1 MTGIGQDPLI
11 RLADE
16 LGHLGRRLEAVGQEL
31 HRVGST
37 QAVGSAEAVA
47 TLPHPASA
55 GTPATS
61 TAATS
66 TPATDTAG
74 EPGPAR
80 LDADRQPT
88 PAQPDAA
95 APAHAASQ
103 AGAAEAA
110 TRPINPTAHTA
121 ALANPTAHTAALANP
136 ITDTAAQAGST
147 GLAPSQAGPT
157 GPTQGQAAVPGRP
170 GATGHPTGQP
180 GPTAHTAGQTSPTG
194 HPAGQPGATGYAGQ
208 PGATGYPAGYAPG
221 QAGPAAYPPPQQPHQ
236 AWAAPWTPA
245 PPQPPRP
252 SLFDR
257 LGKDGAGS
265 KLLAWVGGAV
275 TLLGVVLL
283 LVLAVQRGYLG
294 PLPRVLGGAALGGAL
309 VGLGL
314 WLHRTPAGRTGAFAL
329 AATGIAVLY
338 LDVIAATSIYEYL
351 PAGGGLVA
359 GLLIAGGGL
368 LLALRWDSDLLAI
381 GVVAACAVCA
391 PVLTEG
397 FTPLL
402 VAFLL
407 VLKIAASPVH
417 LKKDWPWL
425 AVTAGVPPLLA
436 SVLVIGRTDQLTLA
450 GIALLAAVIGVV
462 AAVLTIKARPND
474 LTALSLAVGSPMPAL
489 LTTAVLDRL
498 LGAAVAGAVAV
509 MMMALWAAGRR
520 ALPAKFSAAVGGV
533 GVFALFQA
541 TSLALDGSTRA
552 AVVLAEALLLAFLA
566 KVLSS
571 RGPLLGS
578 AVFGAIGFLLTASQA
593 VPPRLILDEPWRVDS
608 AGFLVSGMLTSL
620 VLGVLMVVLPWV
632 ATSLNVLGR
641 HPFPWVVGG
650 VVLLYAAA
658 GVVLCAALLVSQ
670 DVTGFLFGHSIVTVS
685 WTVAALVLLVR
696 GIDRKSLRV
705 AGLVL
710 VGAAVAKLLLFDMA
724 ALDGIARV
732 LAFIG
737 AGLVLLTAGTRY
749 AKLVATRRI
758 SVDS

>member
-1 MTGIGQDPLI
+1 MTGTGQDPLT

-31 HRVGST
+31 HRVGSA
-37 QAVGSAEAVA
+37 QAV
-47 TLPHPASA
+47 T
-55 GTPATS
+55 TS
-61 TAATS
+61 TAPLGTGTAAAPTS
-66 TPATDTAG
+66 GTPVTSAPVTNAPVTSAPVTGAPASEPTAPAPLQT
-74 EPGPAR
+74 EPAQTAHAPAQT
-80 LDADRQPT
+80 AHA
-88 PAQPDAA
+88 PAQPA
-95 APAHAASQ
+95 AP
-103 AGAAEAA
+103 
-110 TRPINPTAHTA
+110 TYPTA
-121 ALANPTAHTAALANP
+121 PRPPAHPN
-136 ITDTAAQAGST
+136 
-147 GLAPSQAGPT
+147 
-157 GPTQGQAAVPGRP
+157 
-170 GATGHPTGQP
+170 
-180 GPTAHTAGQTSPTG
+180 
-194 HPAGQPGATGYAGQ
+194 
-208 PGATGYPAGYAPG
+208 
-221 QAGPAAYPPPQQPHQ
+221 GPAAYPAPQPGYAPPPQGPLQGPPQ
-236 AWAAPWTPA
+236 GWGQPA
-245 PPQPPRP
+245 PYWPPTP
-252 SLFDR
+252 PPPPGPTLFDR
-257 LGKDGAGS
+257 LAKDGAGS

-294 PLPRVLGGAALGGAL
+294 PLPRVLGGAALGGVL

-338 LDVIAATSIYEYL
+338 LDVIAATSIYDYL
-351 PAGGGLVA
+351 PEGGGLAA

-368 LLALRWDSDLLAI
+368 LLALRWDSAALAI

-391 PVLTEG
+391 PVLTQG

-417 LKKDWPWL
+417 LKRDWPWL
-425 AVTAGVPPLLA
+425 AVTAGVPPLIA
-436 SVLVIGRTDQLTLA
+436 SVLVIGRTDEYALA
-450 GIALLAAVIGVV
+450 GISLLAAVIGVA
-462 AAVLTIKARPND
+462 AAVLTINARPAD
-474 LTALSLAVGSPMPAL
+474 TTALALAVGSPLPAL
-489 LTTAVLDRL
+489 LTTAVLDRT
-498 LGAAVAGAVAV
+498 LGAGVAGAVAV
-509 MMMALWAAGRR
+509 LMLALWAAGRR
-520 ALPAKFSAAVGGV
+520 SLPKNFTAAVGAV

-541 TSLALDGSTRA
+541 TTIALDGGTRA
-552 AVVLAEALLLAFLA
+552 AVVLAEALALAFLA
-566 KVLSS
+566 KVLAS

-578 AVFGAIGFLLTASQA
+578 LVFGAIGFLLTVAHA
-593 VPPRLILDEPWRVDS
+593 VPPRLLLDEPWRVDS
-608 AGFLVSGMLTSL
+608 SGFLVSGMLTAL
-620 VLGVLMVVLPWV
+620 VLGVLVVVLPWV
-632 ATSLNVLGR
+632 ASGLGILGR
-641 HPFPWVVGG
+641 HPFPWIVTG

-658 GVVLCAALLVSQ
+658 GVVLCGALLVSQ

-758 SVDS
+758 SADS

>member
-1 MTGIGQDPLI
+1 M

-31 HRVGST
+31 HRFG
-37 QAVGSAEAVA
+37 GGGAVA
-47 TLPHPASA
+47 TAPSPTAPRPAAEPTAEPAEPADPAPRTTSRPDDPA
-55 GTPATS
+55 PRAAAEPTAPVPPQATGPATPDP
-61 TAATS
+61 AAD
-66 TPATDTAG
+66 PV
-74 EPGPAR
+74 AR
-80 LDADRQPT
+80 
-88 PAQPDAA
+88 
-95 APAHAASQ
+95 
-103 AGAAEAA
+103 AA
-110 TRPINPTAHTA
+110 TRSSGPA
-121 ALANPTAHTAALANP
+121 A
-136 ITDTAAQAGST
+136 
-147 GLAPSQAGPT
+147 
-157 GPTQGQAAVPGRP
+157 P
-170 GATGHPTGQP
+170 GATP
-180 GPTAHTAGQTSPTG
+180 
-194 HPAGQPGATGYAGQ
+194 
-208 PGATGYPAGYAPG
+208 APG
-221 QAGPAAYPPPQQPHQ
+221 RTAPHQ
-236 AWAAPWTPA
+236 APPVGAAPRPAVHPYPPHQVHQGWGPPVPHWTPA
-245 PPQPPRP
+245 PPPPGP
-252 SLFDR
+252 TLFDR
-257 LGKDGAGS
+257 LAKDGAGS

-294 PLPRVLGGAALGGAL
+294 PVPRVLGGAALGGVL

-338 LDVIAATSIYEYL
+338 LDVIAATSIYGFL
-351 PAGGGLVA
+351 PEGGGLAA
-359 GLLIAGGGL
+359 GLLVAGGGL
-368 LLALRWDSDLLAI
+368 LLALRWDSAALAI

-417 LKKDWPWL
+417 LKRDWPWL

-436 SVLVIGRTDQLTLA
+436 SVLVIGRTDQHALA
-450 GIALLAAVIGVV
+450 GIALLAAVIGV
-462 AAVLTIKARPND
+462 ASAVLTVNVRRD
-474 LTALSLAVGSPMPAL
+474 DVTALALAVGSPMPAL

-498 LGAAVAGAVAV
+498 LGAGVAAAVAV
-509 MMMALWAAGRR
+509 MMLALWAAGRR
-520 ALPAKFSAAVGGV
+520 SLPGNFGAAVGAV
-533 GVFALFQA
+533 GVFAAFLA
-541 TSLALDGSTRA
+541 TAMALDGGTRA
-552 AVVLAEALLLAFLA
+552 AVVLAEALVLAFLA

-571 RGPLLGS
+571 RGPLVGS
-578 AVFGAIGFLLTASQA
+578 LAFGVIGFLLTTAHA
-593 VPPRLILDEPWRVDS
+593 VPPRLLLDAPWRWDT
-608 AGFLVSGMLTSL
+608 AGFLVSGMLTAL
-620 VLGVLMVVLPWV
+620 VLGALAVVLPWV
-632 ATSLNVLGR
+632 ATGLGVLGR
-641 HPFPWVVGG
+641 RPFPWVVAG

-696 GIDRKSLRV
+696 GIDRKPLRV

-758 SVDS
+758 SADS

>member
-1 MTGIGQDPLI
+1 M

-37 QAVGSAEAVA
+37 QAVATSTAPPATGTAAEA
-47 TLPHPASA
+47 TA
-55 GTPATS
+55 GTPAS
-61 TAATS
+61 EPIAPAA
-66 TPATDTAG
+66 
-74 EPGPAR
+74 
-80 LDADRQPT
+80 RQT
-88 PAQPDAA
+88 EPAQPVPAQPVAPRPALAQPVAA
-95 APAHAASQ
+95 AAHTVQ
-103 AGAAEAA
+103 APTPPPYPTAP
-110 TRPINPTAHTA
+110 RPTAHP
-121 ALANPTAHTAALANP
+121 N
-136 ITDTAAQAGST
+136 
-147 GLAPSQAGPT
+147 
-157 GPTQGQAAVPGRP
+157 
-170 GATGHPTGQP
+170 
-180 GPTAHTAGQTSPTG
+180 
-194 HPAGQPGATGYAGQ
+194 
-208 PGATGYPAGYAPG
+208 
-221 QAGPAAYPPPQQPHQ
+221 GPAAYTAPH
-236 AWAAPWTPA
+236 PGYA
-245 PPQPPRP
+245 PPQGPPPGAPGWGRP
-252 SLFDR
+252 APYWPPTPPPPPGPTLFDR
-257 LGKDGAGS
+257 LAKDGAGS

-294 PLPRVLGGAALGGAL
+294 PLPRVLGGAALGGVL

-351 PAGGGLVA
+351 PEGGGLAA

-368 LLALRWDSDLLAI
+368 LLALRWDSAALAI

-391 PVLTEG
+391 PVLTQG

-417 LKKDWPWL
+417 LKRDWPWL

-436 SVLVIGRTDQLTLA
+436 SVLVIGRTDEFALA
-450 GIALLAAVIGVV
+450 GISLLAAVIGVA
-462 AAVLTIKARPND
+462 AAVLTIHARPGD
-474 LTALSLAVGSPMPAL
+474 VTALALAVGSPLPAL
-489 LTTAVLDRL
+489 LTTAVLDRT
-498 LGAAVAGAVAV
+498 LGAGVAGVVAV
-509 MMMALWAAGRR
+509 LMLALWAAGRR
-520 ALPAKFSAAVGGV
+520 SLPKNFTAAVGAV

-541 TSLALDGSTRA
+541 TTIALDGSTRA
-552 AVVLAEALLLAFLA
+552 AVVLAEALALAFLA
-566 KVLSS
+566 KVLES

-578 AVFGAIGFLLTASQA
+578 LVFGAIGFLLTTAHA
-593 VPPRLILDEPWRVDS
+593 VPPRLLLDEPWRVDTT
-608 AGFLVSGMLTSL
+608 GFLASGMLTAL
-620 VLGVLMVVLPWV
+620 VLGVLVVVLPWV
-632 ATSLNVLGR
+632 ASGLGVLGR
-641 HPFPWVVGG
+641 HPFPWIVTGL
-650 VVLLYAAA
+650 VLLYAAA
-658 GVVLCAALLVSQ
+658 GVVLCGALLVSQ

-710 VGAAVAKLLLFDMA
+710 VGAAVAKLLLFDMS

-758 SVDS
+758 SADS

>member
-1 MTGIGQDPLI
+1 MTGTGQDPLT

-16 LGHLGRRLEAVGQEL
+16 LGHLGRRLEAVGLEL

-37 QAVGSAEAVA
+37 QAVA
-47 TLPHPASA
+47 TASA
-55 GTPATS
+55 SPATTTATTTTTA
-61 TAATS
+61 TAAAPT
-66 TPATDTAG
+66 TTAPTTAAPTTAAPTTAAVQPGAPTAQQPEPLRPAQS
-74 EPGPAR
+74 PPAPP
-80 LDADRQPT
+80 QPAQSQ
-88 PAQPDAA
+88 PAQPQ
-95 APAHAASQ
+95 PAQSQ
-103 AGAAEAA
+103 PAQP
-110 TRPINPTAHTA
+110 RP
-121 ALANPTAHTAALANP
+121 
-136 ITDTAAQAGST
+136 AQAR
-147 GLAPSQAGPT
+147 PQQPHPT
-157 GPTQGQAAVPGRP
+157 QAAVPP
-170 GATGHPTGQP
+170 HP
-180 GPTAHTAGQTSPTG
+180 
-194 HPAGQPGATGYAGQ
+194 
-208 PGATGYPAGYAPG
+208 YPAA
-221 QAGPAAYPPPQQPHQ
+221 PPPP
-236 AWAAPWTPA
+236 ASGWGPPPTPYWTPA
-245 PPQPPRP
+245 PPPPP
-252 SLFDR
+252 GPTLFDR
-257 LGKDGAGS
+257 LAKDGAGS

-338 LDVIAATSIYEYL
+338 LDVIAATSIYAYL
-351 PAGGGLVA
+351 PEGGGLAA

-368 LLALRWDSDLLAI
+368 LLALRWDSAALAI
-381 GVVAACAVCA
+381 GVVAACALCA
-391 PVLTEG
+391 PVLTQG

-417 LKKDWPWL
+417 LKRDWPWL
-425 AVTAGVPPLLA
+425 AVTAGVPPLIA
-436 SVLVIGRTDQLTLA
+436 SVLVVGRADELTLA
-450 GIALLAAVIGVV
+450 GISLLAAVIGVA
-462 AAVLTIKARPND
+462 AAVLTIKVRPGD
-474 LTALSLAVGSPMPAL
+474 VTALALAVGSPLPAL
-489 LTTAVLDRL
+489 LTTAVLDRH
-498 LGAAVAGAVAV
+498 LGAGVAGAVAV
-509 MMMALWAAGRR
+509 LMLALWAAGRR
-520 ALPAKFSAAVGGV
+520 SLPGNFAAAVGGV

-541 TSLALDGSTRA
+541 TALALDGSTRA
-552 AVVLAEALLLAFLA
+552 AVVLAEALVLAFLA
-566 KVLSS
+566 KVLAS

-578 AVFGAIGFLLTASQA
+578 LVFGAIGALLTLGTA
-593 VPPRLILDEPWRVDS
+593 VPPRLLLDEPWRVDT
-608 AGFLVSGMLTSL
+608 AGFLVSGMLTAL
-620 VLGVLMVVLPWV
+620 VLGVLAVVLPWV
-632 ATSLNVLGR
+632 ASGLGVLGR
-641 HPFPWVVGG
+641 HPFPWVVAG

-658 GVVLCAALLVSQ
+658 GVVLCGALLVSQ

-758 SVDS
+758 SADS

>member
-47 TLPHPASA
+47 TLPRPASA

-61 TAATS
+61 TPATS
-66 TPATDTAG
+66 TAATGTAG

-110 TRPINPTAHTA
+110 TRPI
-121 ALANPTAHTAALANP
+121 NPTAHTAALANP

>member
-1 MTGIGQDPLI
+1 MTGTGQDPLT
-11 RLADE
+11 RLAYE

-31 HRVGST
+31 HRVGSA
-37 QAVGSAEAVA
+37 QAV
-47 TLPHPASA
+47 T
-55 GTPATS
+55 TS
-61 TAATS
+61 TAPLAPGTAAAPTS
-66 TPATDTAG
+66 GTPVTSAPVANAPVTSAPVAGAPASEPTAPAPRQT
-74 EPGPAR
+74 EPAQTAHAPAQT
-80 LDADRQPT
+80 AHA
-88 PAQPDAA
+88 PAQPA
-95 APAHAASQ
+95 AP
-103 AGAAEAA
+103 
-110 TRPINPTAHTA
+110 TYPTA
-121 ALANPTAHTAALANP
+121 PRPPAHPN
-136 ITDTAAQAGST
+136 
-147 GLAPSQAGPT
+147 
-157 GPTQGQAAVPGRP
+157 
-170 GATGHPTGQP
+170 
-180 GPTAHTAGQTSPTG
+180 
-194 HPAGQPGATGYAGQ
+194 
-208 PGATGYPAGYAPG
+208 
-221 QAGPAAYPPPQQPHQ
+221 GPAAYPAPQPGYAPPPQGPLQGPPQ
-236 AWAAPWTPA
+236 GWGQPA
-245 PPQPPRP
+245 PYWPPTP
-252 SLFDR
+252 PPPPGPTLFDR
-257 LGKDGAGS
+257 LAKDGAGS

-294 PLPRVLGGAALGGAL
+294 PLPRVLGGAALGGVL

-338 LDVIAATSIYEYL
+338 LDVIAATSIYDYL
-351 PAGGGLVA
+351 PEGGGLAA

-368 LLALRWDSDLLAI
+368 LLALRWDSAALAI

-391 PVLTEG
+391 PVLTQG

-417 LKKDWPWL
+417 LKRDWPWL
-425 AVTAGVPPLLA
+425 AVTAGVPPLIA
-436 SVLVIGRTDQLTLA
+436 SVLVIGRTDEYALA
-450 GIALLAAVIGVV
+450 GISLLAAVIGVA
-462 AAVLTIKARPND
+462 AAVLTINARPAD
-474 LTALSLAVGSPMPAL
+474 TTALALAVGSPLPAL
-489 LTTAVLDRL
+489 LTTAVLDRT
-498 LGAAVAGAVAV
+498 LGAGVAGAVAV
-509 MMMALWAAGRR
+509 LMLALWAAGRR
-520 ALPAKFSAAVGGV
+520 SLPKNFTAAVGAV

-541 TSLALDGSTRA
+541 TTIALDGGTRA
-552 AVVLAEALLLAFLA
+552 AVVLAEALALAFLA
-566 KVLSS
+566 KVLAS

-578 AVFGAIGFLLTASQA
+578 LVFGAIGFLLTVAHA
-593 VPPRLILDEPWRVDS
+593 VPPRLLLDEPWRVDS
-608 AGFLVSGMLTSL
+608 SGFLVSGMLTAL
-620 VLGVLMVVLPWV
+620 VLGVLVVVLPWV
-632 ATSLNVLGR
+632 ASGLGILGR
-641 HPFPWVVGG
+641 HPFPWIVTG

-658 GVVLCAALLVSQ
+658 GVVLCGALLVSQ

-758 SVDS
+758 SADS

>member
-1 MTGIGQDPLI
+1 MTGTGQDPLT

-31 HRVGST
+31 HRVGSA
-37 QAVGSAEAVA
+37 QAVA
-47 TLPHPASA
+47 TS
-55 GTPATS
+55 
-61 TAATS
+61 AAT
-66 TPATDTAG
+66 ATDTARVVS
-74 EPGPAR
+74 EPSTSVTQPAV
-80 LDADRQPT
+80 A
-88 PAQPDAA
+88 AQP
-95 APAHAASQ
+95 
-103 AGAAEAA
+103 
-110 TRPINPTAHTA
+110 
-121 ALANPTAHTAALANP
+121 
-136 ITDTAAQAGST
+136 
-147 GLAPSQAGPT
+147 
-157 GPTQGQAAVPGRP
+157 
-170 GATGHPTGQP
+170 
-180 GPTAHTAGQTSPTG
+180 TAGQATQAPAPAPAPAPSP
-194 HPAGQPGATGYAGQ
+194 
-208 PGATGYPAGYAPG
+208 AP
-221 QAGPAAYPPPQQPHQ
+221 QAQQAYPPPPAYPTSRPMYAPTPPPQGNPGWGPPAPH
-236 AWAAPWTPA
+236 WTPT
-245 PPQPPRP
+245 PPPPP
-252 SLFDR
+252 VPTLFDR
-257 LGKDGAGS
+257 LSKDGAGS
-265 KLLAWVGGAV
+265 KFLAWVGGAV

-294 PLPRVLGGAALGGAL
+294 PLPRVLGGAALGGVL

-351 PAGGGLVA
+351 PEGGGLAA

-368 LLALRWDSDLLAI
+368 LLALRWDSAALAI
-381 GVVAACAVCA
+381 GVVAACALCA
-391 PVLTEG
+391 PVLTQG

-417 LKKDWPWL
+417 LKRDWPWL

-436 SVLVIGRTDQLTLA
+436 SILVINRTDEHALA
-450 GIALLAAVIGVV
+450 GIALLAAVIGVA
-462 AAVLTIKARPND
+462 AAVLTIKVRPGD
-474 LTALSLAVGSPMPAL
+474 VTALGLAVGSPMPAL
-489 LTTAVLDRL
+489 LTTAVLDRY

-509 MMMALWAAGRR
+509 MMLALWAAGRKS
-520 ALPAKFSAAVGGV
+520 LPANFAAAVGGV

-541 TSLALDGSTRA
+541 TALALDGSTRA
-552 AVVLAEALLLAFLA
+552 AVVLAEALVLAFLA

-578 AVFGAIGFLLTASQA
+578 LVFGAIGFLLTVASA
-593 VPPRLILDEPWRVDS
+593 VPPRLLLDEPWRADTT
-608 AGFLVSGMLTSL
+608 GFLASGMLTAL

-632 ATSLNVLGR
+632 ATSLGILGR
-641 HPFPWVVGG
+641 RPFPWVVTG

-658 GVVLCAALLVSQ
+658 GVVLCGALLVSQ
-670 DVTGFLFGHSIVTVS
+670 TVTGFLFGHSIVTVS

>member
-1 MTGIGQDPLI
+1 MTGTGQDPLI

-31 HRVGST
+31 HRVGSA
-37 QAVGSAEAVA
+37 QPVA
-47 TLPHPASA
+47 TLDRAPVDPAATGEPTAPATGQAAHDRTRPITATSPTTSRSTPTTA
-55 GTPATS
+55 PAASPPTSQAVTGTPA
-61 TAATS
+61 
-66 TPATDTAG
+66 
-74 EPGPAR
+74 
-80 LDADRQPT
+80 
-88 PAQPDAA
+88 PAQPT
-95 APAHAASQ
+95 APQHTGPAPQ
-103 AGAAEAA
+103 A
-110 TRPINPTAHTA
+110 THR
-121 ALANPTAHTAALANP
+121 
-136 ITDTAAQAGST
+136 
-147 GLAPSQAGPT
+147 PT
-157 GPTQGQAAVPGRP
+157 GPTTQAPS
-170 GATGHPTGQP
+170 HQP
-180 GPTAHTAGQTSPTG
+180 N
-194 HPAGQPGATGYAGQ
+194 
-208 PGATGYPAGYAPG
+208 PAGYA
-221 QAGPAAYPPPQQPHQ
+221 AAHQPPQGTSGWGAPTPYWTPTPPP
-236 AWAAPWTPA
+236 
-245 PPQPPRP
+245 PPGPT
-252 SLFDR
+252 LFDR
-257 LGKDGAGS
+257 LSKDGAGS
-265 KLLAWVGGAV
+265 KFLAWVGGAV

-294 PLPRVLGGAALGGAL
+294 PLPRVLGGAALGGVL

-351 PAGGGLVA
+351 PEGGGLAA
-359 GLLIAGGGL
+359 GLLIAGAGL
-368 LLALRWDSDLLAI
+368 LLALRWDSATLAI

-417 LKKDWPWL
+417 LKRDWPWL

-436 SVLVIGRTDQLTLA
+436 SVLVIGSTDEYTLA
-450 GIALLAAVIGVV
+450 GISLLAAVIGVA
-462 AAVLTIKARPND
+462 AAVLTVHVRPGD
-474 LTALSLAVGSPMPAL
+474 ITALALAVGSPMPAL
-489 LTTAVLDRL
+489 LTTAVLDRY
-498 LGAAVAGAVAV
+498 LGAGVAGAVAV
-509 MMMALWAAGRR
+509 LMLALWAVGRR
-520 ALPAKFSAAVGGV
+520 SLPRNFSAAAGAV

-541 TSLALDGSTRA
+541 TALALDGSTRA
-552 AVVLAEALLLAFLA
+552 AVVLAEALVLAFLA
-566 KVLSS
+566 KVLAS
-571 RGPLLGS
+571 RGPLVGS
-578 AVFGAIGFLLTASQA
+578 LAFGGIGFLLTVAYA
-593 VPPRLILDEPWRVDS
+593 VPPRLLLDEPWRVDS
-608 AGFLVSGMLTSL
+608 AGFLVSGMLTAL

-632 ATSLNVLGR
+632 ATSLRVLGR
-641 HPFPWVVGG
+641 HPFPWIAAG

-710 VGAAVAKLLLFDMA
+710 VGAAVAKLLLFDLA

-758 SVDS
+758 SADS

>member
-1 MTGIGQDPLI
+1 MTGTGLDPLM

-37 QAVGSAEAVA
+37 QAVATSTAPPATGTAAEA
-47 TLPHPASA
+47 TA
-55 GTPATS
+55 GTPAS
-61 TAATS
+61 EPIAPAA
-66 TPATDTAG
+66 
-74 EPGPAR
+74 
-80 LDADRQPT
+80 RQT
-88 PAQPDAA
+88 EPAQPVPAQPVAPRPALAQPVAA
-95 APAHAASQ
+95 AAHTVQ
-103 AGAAEAA
+103 APTPPPYPTAP
-110 TRPINPTAHTA
+110 RPTAHP
-121 ALANPTAHTAALANP
+121 N
-136 ITDTAAQAGST
+136 
-147 GLAPSQAGPT
+147 
-157 GPTQGQAAVPGRP
+157 
-170 GATGHPTGQP
+170 
-180 GPTAHTAGQTSPTG
+180 
-194 HPAGQPGATGYAGQ
+194 
-208 PGATGYPAGYAPG
+208 
-221 QAGPAAYPPPQQPHQ
+221 GPAAYTAPH
-236 AWAAPWTPA
+236 PGYA
-245 PPQPPRP
+245 PPQGPPPGAPGWGRP
-252 SLFDR
+252 APYWPPTPPPPPGPTLFDR
-257 LGKDGAGS
+257 LAKDGAGS

-294 PLPRVLGGAALGGAL
+294 PLPRVLGGAALGGVL

-351 PAGGGLVA
+351 PEGGGLAA

-368 LLALRWDSDLLAI
+368 LLALRWDSAALAI

-391 PVLTEG
+391 PVLTQG

-417 LKKDWPWL
+417 LKRDWPWL

-436 SVLVIGRTDQLTLA
+436 SVLVIGRTDEFALA
-450 GIALLAAVIGVV
+450 GISLLAAVIGVA
-462 AAVLTIKARPND
+462 AAVLTIHARPGD
-474 LTALSLAVGSPMPAL
+474 VTALALAVGSPLPAL
-489 LTTAVLDRL
+489 LTTAVLDRT
-498 LGAAVAGAVAV
+498 LGAGVAGVVAV
-509 MMMALWAAGRR
+509 LMLALWAAGRR
-520 ALPAKFSAAVGGV
+520 SLPKNFTAAVGAV

-541 TSLALDGSTRA
+541 TTIALDGSTRA
-552 AVVLAEALLLAFLA
+552 AVVLAEALALAFLA
-566 KVLSS
+566 KVLES

-578 AVFGAIGFLLTASQA
+578 LVFGAIGFLLTTAHA
-593 VPPRLILDEPWRVDS
+593 VPPRLLLDEPWRVDTT
-608 AGFLVSGMLTSL
+608 GFLASGMLTAL
-620 VLGVLMVVLPWV
+620 VLGVLVVVLPWV
-632 ATSLNVLGR
+632 ASGLGVLGR
-641 HPFPWVVGG
+641 HPFPWIVTGL
-650 VVLLYAAA
+650 VLLYAAA
-658 GVVLCAALLVSQ
+658 GVVLCGALLVSQ

-710 VGAAVAKLLLFDMA
+710 VGAAVAKLLLFDMS

-758 SVDS
+758 SADS

>member
-1 MTGIGQDPLI
+1 MTGIGQDPLV

-16 LGHLGRRLEAVGQEL
+16 LGHLGRRLEAVGLEL
-31 HRVGST
+31 HRVGSA
-37 QAVGSAEAVA
+37 QAVA
-47 TLPHPASA
+47 TPSAPPATGAAVEQITGPPSV
-55 GTPATS
+55 GTPAPAGDQAVRQTEAPQP
-61 TAATS
+61 AAQ
-66 TPATDTAG
+66 PAAAQ
-74 EPGPAR
+74 PA
-80 LDADRQPT
+80 AAQPAVT
-88 PAQPDAA
+88 QPAAAAAQSAPAPAQPVAPAQQA
-95 APAHAASQ
+95 AP
-103 AGAAEAA
+103 
-110 TRPINPTAHTA
+110 RPA
-121 ALANPTAHTAALANP
+121 
-136 ITDTAAQAGST
+136 
-147 GLAPSQAGPT
+147 
-157 GPTQGQAAVPGRP
+157 
-170 GATGHPTGQP
+170 
-180 GPTAHTAGQTSPTG
+180 
-194 HPAGQPGATGYAGQ
+194 
-208 PGATGYPAGYAPG
+208 YPN
-221 QAGPAAYPPPQQPHQ
+221 GPAAYPAPHPAYAPPQNPAQNPAQGGPGWGRPAPH
-236 AWAAPWTPA
+236 WSPA
-245 PPQPPRP
+245 PPPPP
-252 SLFDR
+252 GPTLFDR

-338 LDVIAATSIYEYL
+338 LDVIAATSIYSYL
-351 PAGGGLVA
+351 PEGGGLAA
-359 GLLIAGGGL
+359 GLLVAGGGL
-368 LLALRWDSDLLAI
+368 LLALRWDSAALAI
-381 GVVAACAVCA
+381 GVVAACALCA

-417 LKKDWPWL
+417 LKRDWPWL

-436 SVLVIGRTDQLTLA
+436 SVLVIGRADEPTLA
-450 GIALLAAVIGVV
+450 GISLLAAVIGVA
-462 AAVLTIKARPND
+462 AAVLTVKVRPGD
-474 LTALSLAVGSPMPAL
+474 VTALALAVGSPMPAL
-489 LTTAVLDRL
+489 LTTAVLDRT
-498 LGAAVAGAVAV
+498 LGAGVAGAVAV
-509 MMMALWAAGRR
+509 LMLALWAAGRR
-520 ALPAKFSAAVGGV
+520 SLPKNFTAAVGAV
-533 GVFALFQA
+533 GVFALFQTTA
-541 TSLALDGSTRA
+541 IALDGGTRA
-552 AVVLAEALLLAFLA
+552 AAVLAEALALAFLA

-578 AVFGAIGFLLTASQA
+578 LVFGATGFLLTVAHA
-593 VPPRLILDEPWRVDS
+593 VPPRLLLDEPWRADTP
-608 AGFLVSGMLTSL
+608 GFLVSGMLTAL
-620 VLGVLMVVLPWV
+620 VLGVLVIVLSWV
-632 ATSLNVLGR
+632 ASGLDVVGG
-641 HPFPWVVGG
+641 HPFPWVVAG

-658 GVVLCAALLVSQ
+658 GVVLCGALLVSQ

-710 VGAAVAKLLLFDMA
+710 VGAAVAKLVLFDMA

-758 SVDS
+758 SADS

>member
-1 MTGIGQDPLI
+1 MTGTGQEPLI

-31 HRVGST
+31 HRVGSA
-37 QAVGSAEAVA
+37 QSVA
-47 TLPHPASA
+47 TLPPPA
-55 GTPATS
+55 TTS
-61 TAATS
+61 TA
-66 TPATDTAG
+66 G
-74 EPGPAR
+74 EQAR
-80 LDADRQPT
+80 SDADRQAT
-88 PAQPDAA
+88 PAQPAVAA
-95 APAHAASQ
+95 YAHASTQSTDPTAPTQ
-103 AGAAEAA
+103 GQPTDTAA
-110 TRPINPTAHTA
+110 TRPITSTARTA
-121 ALANPTAHTAALANP
+121 GQP
-136 ITDTAAQAGST
+136 GST
-147 GLAPSQAGPT
+147 AYAQTQPAPT
-157 GPTQGQAAVPGRP
+157 PGHP
-170 GATGHPTGQP
+170 GATGYTGY
-180 GPTAHTAGQTSPTG
+180 
-194 HPAGQPGATGYAGQ
+194 PAGQPGQSGYAAAQ
-208 PGATGYPAGYAPG
+208 S
-221 QAGPAAYPPPQQPHQ
+221 GPAAYPQGQPGHPGYPPPPNQ
-236 AWAAPWTPA
+236 AWGAPWTPA
-245 PPQPPRP
+245 PPQPPGP

-257 LGKDGAGS
+257 LSKDGAGS

-294 PLPRVLGGAALGGAL
+294 PLPRVLGGAALGGVL

-338 LDVIAATSIYEYL
+338 LDVIAATSIYDYL
-351 PAGGGLVA
+351 PAAAGLTA

-368 LLALRWDSDLLAI
+368 LLALRWDSDILAI

-417 LKKDWPWL
+417 LKRDWPWL

-436 SVLVIGRTDQLTLA
+436 SILVIGRTDQYTLA
-450 GIALLAAVIGVV
+450 ALALLAAVIGVA
-462 AAVLTIKARPND
+462 AAVLTIKSRPD
-474 LTALSLAVGSPMPAL
+474 DITALALAVGSPMPAL
-489 LTTAVLDRL
+489 LTTAVLDRY
-498 LGAAVAGAVAV
+498 LGAAVAGTVAV
-509 MMMALWAAGRR
+509 MMLALWAAGRQ
-520 ALPAKFSAAVGGV
+520 ALPAKFGAAVGAV

-566 KVLSS
+566 KVLAS

-578 AVFGAIGFLLTASQA
+578 AVFGAIGFLLTVSNA

-641 HPFPWVVGG
+641 HPFPWIAGG
-650 VVLLYAAA
+650 VILLYAAA

-758 SVDS
+758 SADS

>member
-1 MTGIGQDPLI
+1 MTGTGQDPLI

-31 HRVGST
+31 HRVGT
-37 QAVGSAEAVA
+37 AGAAGTAQAVA
-47 TLPHPASA
+47 TSPKPTPT
-55 GTPATS
+55 GTAATS
-61 TAATS
+61 TAAS
-66 TPATDTAG
+66 TAG
-74 EPGPAR
+74 STAAGSTAMSTAGGAPGPTA
-80 LDADRQPT
+80 AQHTEAVRQAPPAPAQSGATATTYAATAQSTGPIPQT
-88 PAQPDAA
+88 PAQPAGSTAYTAGQPTSSTGQTAA
-95 APAHAASQ
+95 QPTGSTAYTAGQGTGLGPQAA
-103 AGAAEAA
+103 
-110 TRPINPTAHTA
+110 AHTA
-121 ALANPTAHTAALANP
+121 P
-136 ITDTAAQAGST
+136 QGSP
-147 GLAPSQAGPT
+147 GWGAPAPYWT
-157 GPTQGQAAVPGRP
+157 
-170 GATGHPTGQP
+170 P
-180 GPTAHTAGQTSPTG
+180 GP
-194 HPAGQPGATGYAGQ
+194 
-208 PGATGYPAGYAPG
+208 
-221 QAGPAAYPPPQQPHQ
+221 PPP
-236 AWAAPWTPA
+236 
-245 PPQPPRP
+245 PRH

-294 PLPRVLGGAALGGAL
+294 PLPRVIGGAALGGVL

-351 PAGGGLVA
+351 PAGGGLTA
-359 GLLIAGGGL
+359 GLVIAGGGL
-368 LLALRWDSDLLAI
+368 LLALRWDSDILAI

-391 PVLTEG
+391 PVLTQG

-417 LKKDWPWL
+417 LKRDWPWL

-436 SVLVIGRTDQLTLA
+436 TILVIGRTDDEYVLA
-450 GIALLAAVIGVV
+450 GISLLSAVIGVA
-462 AAVLTIKARPND
+462 AAVLTTRVRPGD
-474 LTALSLAVGSPMPAL
+474 VTALALAVGSPMPAL
-489 LTTAVLDRL
+489 LTTAVLERY
-498 LGAAVAGAVAV
+498 LGAAVAGAIAV
-509 MMMALWAAGRR
+509 MMLALWAAGRK
-520 ALPAKFSAAVGGV
+520 ALPKNFSAAVGAV

-541 TSLALDGSTRA
+541 TALGLDGSTRA

-566 KVLSS
+566 KVLAS

-578 AVFGAIGFLLTASQA
+578 AVFGGIGFLLAVASA
-593 VPPRLILDEPWRVDS
+593 VPPRLLLDAPWRVDTT
-608 AGFLVSGMLTSL
+608 GFLVSGMLTAL

-632 ATSLNVLGR
+632 ATSLHVLGR
-641 HPFPWVVGG
+641 HPFPWIVGG
-650 VVLLYAAA
+650 VILLYAAA
-658 GVVLCAALLVSQ
+658 GVVLCGALLVSQ

-758 SVDS
+758 SADS

>member
-1 MTGIGQDPLI
+1 MTGTGQDPLT

-31 HRVGST
+31 HRVGSA
-37 QAVGSAEAVA
+37 QAV
-47 TLPHPASA
+47 T
-55 GTPATS
+55 TS
-61 TAATS
+61 TAPLAPGTAAAPTS
-66 TPATDTAG
+66 GTPVTSAPVTNAPVTSAPVTGAPASEPTAPAPLQT
-74 EPGPAR
+74 EPAQTAHAPAQT
-80 LDADRQPT
+80 AHA
-88 PAQPDAA
+88 PAQPA
-95 APAHAASQ
+95 AP
-103 AGAAEAA
+103 
-110 TRPINPTAHTA
+110 TYPTA
-121 ALANPTAHTAALANP
+121 PRPPAHPN
-136 ITDTAAQAGST
+136 
-147 GLAPSQAGPT
+147 
-157 GPTQGQAAVPGRP
+157 
-170 GATGHPTGQP
+170 
-180 GPTAHTAGQTSPTG
+180 
-194 HPAGQPGATGYAGQ
+194 
-208 PGATGYPAGYAPG
+208 
-221 QAGPAAYPPPQQPHQ
+221 GPAAYPAPQPGYAPPPQGPLQGPPQ
-236 AWAAPWTPA
+236 GWGQPA
-245 PPQPPRP
+245 PYWPPTP
-252 SLFDR
+252 PPPPGPTLFDR
-257 LGKDGAGS
+257 LAKDGAGS

-294 PLPRVLGGAALGGAL
+294 PLPRVLGGAALGGVL

-338 LDVIAATSIYEYL
+338 LDVIAATSIYDYL
-351 PAGGGLVA
+351 PEGGGLAA

-368 LLALRWDSDLLAI
+368 LLALRWDSAALAI

-391 PVLTEG
+391 PVLTQG

-417 LKKDWPWL
+417 LKRDWPWL
-425 AVTAGVPPLLA
+425 AVTAGVPPLIA
-436 SVLVIGRTDQLTLA
+436 SVLVIGRTDEYALA
-450 GIALLAAVIGVV
+450 GISLLAAVIGVA
-462 AAVLTIKARPND
+462 AAVLTINVRPAD
-474 LTALSLAVGSPMPAL
+474 TTALALAVGSPLPAL
-489 LTTAVLDRL
+489 LTTAVLDRT
-498 LGAAVAGAVAV
+498 LGAGVAGAVAV
-509 MMMALWAAGRR
+509 LMLALWAAGRR
-520 ALPAKFSAAVGGV
+520 SLPKNFTAAVGAV

-541 TSLALDGSTRA
+541 TTIALDGGTRA
-552 AVVLAEALLLAFLA
+552 AVVLAEALALAFLA
-566 KVLSS
+566 KVLAS

-578 AVFGAIGFLLTASQA
+578 LVFGAIGFLLTVAHA
-593 VPPRLILDEPWRVDS
+593 VPPRLLLDEPWRVDS
-608 AGFLVSGMLTSL
+608 SGFLVSGMLTAL
-620 VLGVLMVVLPWV
+620 VLGVLVVVLPWV
-632 ATSLNVLGR
+632 ASGLGILGR
-641 HPFPWVVGG
+641 HPFPWIVTG

-658 GVVLCAALLVSQ
+658 GVVLCGALLVSQ

-758 SVDS
+758 SADS